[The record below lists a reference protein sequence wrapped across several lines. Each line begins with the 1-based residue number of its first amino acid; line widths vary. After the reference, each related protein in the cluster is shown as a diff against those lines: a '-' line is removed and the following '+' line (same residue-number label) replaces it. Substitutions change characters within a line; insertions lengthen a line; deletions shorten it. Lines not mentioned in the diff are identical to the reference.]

1 MSCDDRDVVVEEGAA
16 AMGAKGL
23 CIPFNQP
30 AKITETDKCIGP
42 ECTKKPTFYTLFG
55 RSY

>member
-23 CIPFNQP
+23 CIPFNQL